1 MPMDKPS
8 KNLQDALVKSR
19 LRSQLKERMFLL
31 KDLQKVPTRTST
43 MLAML
48 KVSDGDAHRQQV
60 MRTQQ
65 EIKARVARQNLE
77 KSKQQLF
84 ALLGK
89 SKNGK

>member
-1 MPMDKPS
+1 
-8 KNLQDALVKSR
+8 
-19 LRSQLKERMFLL
+19 
-31 KDLQKVPTRTST
+31 

>member
-1 MPMDKPS
+1 
-8 KNLQDALVKSR
+8 LQDALVKSK
-19 LRSQLKERMFLL
+19 LRCQLKVRMSLL
-31 KDLQKVPTRTST
+31 KELQKVPTRTST

-65 EIKARVARQNLE
+65 EIKARVARQTLE
-77 KSKQQLF
+77 KSKQQLA

>member
-1 MPMDKPS
+1 MQMDKPS
-8 KNLQDALVKSR
+8 KNLQDALVKSK
-19 LRSQLKERMFLL
+19 LRCQLKVRMSLL
-31 KDLQKVPTRTST
+31 KELQKVPTRTST

-65 EIKARVARQNLE
+65 EIKARVARQHLE
-77 KSKQQLF
+77 KSKQQL
-84 ALLGK
+84 ASLLGK